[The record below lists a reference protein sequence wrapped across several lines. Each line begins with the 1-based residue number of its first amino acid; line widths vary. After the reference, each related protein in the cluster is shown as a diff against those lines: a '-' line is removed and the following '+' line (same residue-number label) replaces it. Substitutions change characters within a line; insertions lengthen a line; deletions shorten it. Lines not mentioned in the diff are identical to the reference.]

1 MRIAEYIQHNIRHA
15 IAGGIIIILAFVLY
29 YPTLGVGFLSDD
41 WHALSI
47 GRDTEN
53 IFRFFTTNI
62 VGERG
67 GSSYGPIWNVAMYVQ
82 YQLFGLHAVGY
93 HIVSIMLLAMST
105 FVVYLFAKR
114 IFDHDV
120 VAYGT
125 ALIFVTLPSHVEA
138 VAWVAGQPHLI
149 ATVGY
154 ILALYWYTIF
164 SSKKKLVYFF
174 LAFMAVA
181 VSLGT
186 KEIGIT
192 FLIPFI
198 LIDWKYRRI
207 SLCLSSLRDTVMH
220 SIKYYIPCVGLIGEY
235 VVARAYAT
243 GMVVGYYGSTSLAFS
258 FSEIVDMAL
267 RMSVGMFASYPMR
280 ETLVEM
286 IIAHAFVI
294 GFGVTIMIGLIVWI
308 GKSYRTAFLMTL
320 MMYVFS
326 LIPYLSVQYNALSNE
341 GERYTYLPSLFVAMM
356 IAGAGYILVHRFQR
370 VWYGI
375 LLVPIVLFGISQ
387 IYIKNAEWVQAGNIV
402 TETIESMVYVDID
415 PERPVIFV
423 GLPDRIAG
431 AQLFRNGTHLAIE
444 LSGYG
449 KFTGDRVLMSPLL
462 SQNYSADVSTIMVES
477 CVGEMGFATCIVS
490 SHDVQRLFTGLPFVE
505 MYGIHF
511 ILEDF
516 RVIDHTGTQIRIE
529 YEDYENVDVQ
539 LLYFDRNS
547 FQRISL

>member
-1 MRIAEYIQHNIRHA
+1 MHIAKYIQHNIRHS
-15 IAGGIIIILAFVLY
+15 IVGISIVILAFVLY

-47 GRDTEN
+47 ARDTEN
-53 IFRFFTTNI
+53 IFHFFTTNI
-62 VGERG
+62 IGERG
-67 GSSYGPIWNVAMYVQ
+67 GSSYGPIWNMAMYVQ
-82 YQLFGLHAVGY
+82 YHLFGLHAIGY
-93 HIVSIMLLAMST
+93 HIVSMMLLAMST
-105 FVVYLFAKR
+105 FVVYLFARR
-114 IFDHDV
+114 IFHHDLI
-120 VAYGT
+120 AYGT

-138 VAWVAGQPHLI
+138 VAWIAGQPHLI

-154 ILALYWYTIF
+154 ILALYWYTVF
-164 SSKKKLVYFF
+164 SSGKKIRYFF
-174 LAFMAVA
+174 LALMSLA

-192 FLIPFI
+192 FVIPFL
-198 LIDWKYRRI
+198 LIDWQNNRI
-207 SLCLSSLRDTVMH
+207 SARMSSFKATAMH
-220 SIKYYIPCVGLIGEY
+220 IMRYYIPCVGLVGAY
-235 VVARAYAT
+235 LVARAYAT
-243 GMVVGYYGSTSLAFS
+243 GVVVGYYGSTSLS
-258 FSEIVDMAL
+258 FSITEAMDMAI
-267 RMSVGMFASYPMR
+267 RMSVGMFASFPMR
-280 ETLVEM
+280 DRIVEM
-286 IIAHAFVI
+286 VMAHAFVI

-308 GKSYRTAFLMTL
+308 GKSYRTAFLITL
-320 MMYVFS
+320 GMYISS

-341 GERYTYLPSLFVAMM
+341 GERYTYLPSLFAAMV
-356 IAGAGYILVHRFQR
+356 IAGAGYIMVHRFQR

-375 LLVPIVLFGISQ
+375 LLAPIILFGISQ
-387 IYIKNAEWVQAGNIV
+387 IYSKNAEWVQAGNIV
-402 TETIESMVYVDID
+402 TETIESIMYVDID

-462 SQNYSADVSTIMVES
+462 SQNYSADVSTIAVES
-477 CVGEMGFATCIVS
+477 CESGVGLTTCLVS
-490 SHDVQRLFTGLPFVE
+490 SHGVERLFTGLPLVE

-516 RVIDHTGTQIRIE
+516 RMSDHTGTQIRIE
-529 YEDYENVDVQ
+529 YEDYENADVQ

-547 FQRISL
+547 FRRISL